1 MDQKETVFG
10 AVEQIS
16 LSLISLG
23 KQPGVSEYT
32 YIVTSNQNHR
42 DVCEIL
48 MARERLV
55 ESAYAQC

>member
-1 MDQKETVFG
+1 
-10 AVEQIS
+10 
-16 LSLISLG
+16 LISLG